1 VTVTAEWAD
10 DSWLRLKVAIADGYH
25 INAHDAG
32 EGLIPTRVTIVGDM
46 AKLVEGIDY
55 PIGELCLYEFA
66 DGAIPIY
73 DATIEILVRFKEPP
87 RGRVVT
93 MYIDYQPCR
102 EDACLVAV
110 KKQLVIR

>member
-1 VTVTAEWAD
+1 
-10 DSWLRLKVAIADGYH
+10 
-25 INAHDAG
+25 
-32 EGLIPTRVTIVGDM
+32 
-46 AKLVEGIDY
+46 
-55 PIGELCLYEFA
+55 LYEFA

-110 KKQLVIR
+110 KKQLVIK